1 MLDDFPTHPNLPP
14 KIAPPETARM
24 STRKKITPPKPIHS
38 MPAAVKT
45 NKASGSHPVAPAKPG
60 RPTSL
65 SLDEIKS
72 LIALVGKEPFQEFE
86 FEAGDMKFRIRKDS
100 IHAPAPQVTY
110 AAAPTPQP
118 FGQPVSH
125 LMTQAPSVPAPAAY
139 AIPEPAIP
147 GIPMDDPDLHYI
159 TSPIVGTFYR
169 AANTKAS
176 AFVNVG
182 DKVRPGQTLCIVE
195 AMKLMNEIECDITGE
210 IVKVLVENGQPVE
223 YGERLFQA
231 RVG

>member
-1 MLDDFPTHPNLPP
+1 
-14 KIAPPETARM
+14 M
-24 STRKKITPPKPIHS
+24 STRKKTTAPKLKAAPAETPAVKAGKTSVPYHAAPPK
-38 MPAAVKT
+38 
-45 NKASGSHPVAPAKPG
+45 SGRSTG
-60 RPTSL
+60 L

-110 AAAPTPQP
+110 SSTPAAQP
-118 FGQPVSH
+118 YGSPVSH
-125 LMTQAPSVPAPAAY
+125 LMAQAPPAAAPAVY
-139 AIPEPAIP
+139 AIPEPGIP
-147 GIPMDDPDLHYI
+147 EIPMDDPDLHYI

-169 AANTKAS
+169 AANPKAS
-176 AFVNVG
+176 SFVSVG

>member
-1 MLDDFPTHPNLPP
+1 
-14 KIAPPETARM
+14 M
-24 STRKKITPPKPIHS
+24 STRKKTTAPKPN
-38 MPAAVKT
+38 A
-45 NKASGSHPVAPAKPG
+45 APAKSPAKEG
-60 RPTSL
+60 NTAPRRAPQADSGGSAGLT
-65 SLDEIKS
+65 LDEIKS

-110 AAAPTPQP
+110 AAAPAPP
-118 FGQPVSH
+118 AYGAPVSH
-125 LMTQAPSVPAPAAY
+125 LVAQAPAAL
-139 AIPEPAIP
+139 APAANGAAALLEPALP
-147 GIPMDDPDLHYI
+147 GIPMDEPDLHYI

-169 AANTKAS
+169 AANPKAPS
-176 AFVNVG
+176 YVSVG

-223 YGERLFQA
+223 YGERLFAA

>member
-1 MLDDFPTHPNLPP
+1 
-14 KIAPPETARM
+14 M
-24 STRKKITPPKPIHS
+24 STRKKITAPKPT
-38 MPAAVKT
+38 AAPLET
-45 NKASGSHPVAPAKPG
+45 KATKGGKPFVPRHAASPKSSGPSC
-60 RPTSL
+60 L
-65 SLDEIKS
+65 SLEEIKS

-110 AAAPTPQP
+110 AAAQTAPP
-118 FGQPVSH
+118 FGSPVNH
-125 LMTQAPSVPAPAAY
+125 LMAQAPPSLVPTAYTLAPAAL
-139 AIPEPAIP
+139 ESGMP
-147 GIPMDDPDLHYI
+147 GIPMDEPGLHYI

-169 AANTKAS
+169 ASNPNS
-176 AFVNVG
+176 SSFVSIG

-223 YGERLFQA
+223 YGERLFAA

>member
-1 MLDDFPTHPNLPP
+1 MNL
-14 KIAPPETARM
+14 E
-24 STRKKITPPKPIHS
+24 
-38 MPAAVKT
+38 
-45 NKASGSHPVAPAKPG
+45 
-60 RPTSL
+60 
-65 SLDEIKS
+65 EIKS

-86 FEAGDMKFRIRKDS
+86 FEAGDIKFRIRKDS

-110 AAAPTPQP
+110 AAAATAQP
-118 FGQPVSH
+118 YGSPVSH
-125 LMTQAPSVPAPAAY
+125 LMTQAAAVPAPAAY
-139 AIPEPAIP
+139 AIPEPGIPGIP

-169 AANTKAS
+169 AANPKAS
-176 AFVNVG
+176 SFVSVG

-223 YGERLFQA
+223 YGERLFAA